1 MPRLFLRHG
10 SQACQPRPNSEFL
23 ADLCTNHVETWTI
36 KKGSK
41 CCARQ
46 LQKSNL
52 GHGSKHAREDR
63 IANFY
68 KTAAPIILKPF
79 PLERAR
85 NAVLGN
91 HKSVIWD
98 MGPSMPGEDRIANFY
113 KTAAPI
119 VLRPG
124 PLERAQNVVL
134 GNHKKLYETWV
145 QACQPRTE

>member
-52 GHGSKHAREDR
+52 GHGSKHAQEDR
-63 IANFY
+63 IANFH
-68 KTAAPIILKPF
+68 KTAAPITIETYTIGKGSKGS
-79 PLERAR
+79 AR
-85 NAVLGN
+85 QCY
-91 HKSVIWD
+91 KVIWD
-98 MGPSMPGEDRIANFY
+98 MPSWGAAGPNSEFLQDRC
-113 KTAAPI
+113 TDH
-119 VLRPG
+119 L
-124 PLERAQNVVL
+124 
-134 GNHKKLYETWV
+134 
-145 QACQPRTE
+145 